1 MTRGAL
7 FGLSIAAAM
16 LLSAVIAS
24 TSGMLRDVE
33 TSPPASATGATDSA
47 SVLDN
52 SSEGV
57 ALPTSGLTIR
67 ALTSEDQRQSNMKVG
82 LMVERA
88 KDPAAAA
95 GVQRGDIVVAANG
108 LALSNVDDFRNVLL
122 RSKGHIALLVQRGA
136 SRIFV
141 PVRIG

>member
-7 FGLSIAAAM
+7 YGLSIAAAL
-16 LLSAVIAS
+16 LLSAVIVS
-24 TSGMLRDVE
+24 TSSTLHDVE

-57 ALPTSGLTIR
+57 APPTSGLTIR
-67 ALTSEDQRQSNMKVG
+67 ALTSEDQRQSNIKVG
-82 LMVERA
+82 LLVERA

-95 GVQRGDIVVAANG
+95 EGELND
-108 LALSNVDDFRNVLL
+108 
-122 RSKGHIALLVQRGA
+122 
-136 SRIFV
+136 SRE
-141 PVRIG
+141 

>member
-1 MTRGAL
+1 MCPP
-7 FGLSIAAAM
+7 IAQAPVTLAAC
-16 LLSAVIAS
+16 
-24 TSGMLRDVE
+24 RD
-33 TSPPASATGATDSA
+33 AG
-47 SVLDN
+47 
-52 SSEGV
+52 GV
-57 ALPTSGLTIR
+57 GEESFQDVR
-67 ALTSEDQRQSNMKVG
+67 SDQRQSNIKVG
-82 LMVERA
+82 LLVERA

-122 RSKGHIALLVQRGA
+122 RCKGHIALLVQRGA

>member
-7 FGLSIAAAM
+7 FGLLIAAAL

-24 TSGMLRDVE
+24 MSGMLYDVE
-33 TSPPASATGATDSA
+33 TSPPASATGATDAA

-57 ALPTSGLTIR
+57 AVPTSGLTIR

-108 LALSNVDDFRNVLL
+108 VALSNVDDFRNVLL